1 MIRKLAPIL
10 VVVAIAMMSF
20 GCGDDKVCEDFDV
33 PIVAS
38 NCTEP
43 SACSEVD
50 CEAACS
56 SSFSNAN
63 GSAFCE
69 NQTCQCPCRACVDVP
84 RF

>member
-20 GCGDDKVCEDFDV
+20 GCGDDTVCENFDV
-33 PIVAS
+33 PVVAS
-38 NCTEP
+38 QCAE
-43 SACSEVD
+43 SSDCSEVD

-56 SSFSNAN
+56 SGLSDAN

>member
-20 GCGDDKVCEDFDV
+20 GCGDDKVCEDFDL
-33 PIVAS
+33 PSATS
-38 NCTEP
+38 CTES

-50 CEAACS
+50 CERICS
-56 SSFSNAN
+56 SSFSDAN
-63 GSAFCE
+63 GSVFCE